1 MGPLSL
7 PSSGPVYVDS
17 QVLIYAIES
26 NPTYYPLA
34 EPVLAAAEAGEIVL
48 VTSELTVLEVLVR
61 PMKTGDNSLV
71 DRYEGVFHQPN
82 VRLVPVSLDVLRA
95 AASLRASIP
104 KLRTPDAI
112 HAATAL
118 HVSAGLFVT
127 NDFVFR
133 SVPGL
138 SAAILDDHRSA
149 P

>member
-34 EPVLAAAEAGEIVL
+34 EPVLAAVEAGKVEL

-61 PMKTGDNSLV
+61 PMKTRDNSLV
-71 DRYEGVFHQPN
+71 DRYEGFFRQPN
-82 VRLVPVSLDVLRA
+82 VRLVPVGLDVLRA
-95 AASLRASIP
+95 AARLRASVV

-118 HVSAGLFVT
+118 HVSVGLFVT
-127 NDFVFR
+127 NDYAFR

-138 SAAILDDHRSA
+138 PVAVLDDYRAA